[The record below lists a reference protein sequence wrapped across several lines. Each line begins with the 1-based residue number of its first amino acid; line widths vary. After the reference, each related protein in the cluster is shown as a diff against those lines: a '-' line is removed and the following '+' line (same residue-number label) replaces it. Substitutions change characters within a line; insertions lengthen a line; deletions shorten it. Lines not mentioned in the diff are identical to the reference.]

1 MAEHFGFVPAYLAGS
16 AIVITMASAYTLSVL
31 ASKKKAIL
39 SAVSLAGLYAA
50 LFFMLKE
57 QDYSLL
63 FGTFTLVALTAVFM
77 WATKDLT
84 WMSSKVQE

>member
-16 AIVITMASAYTLSVL
+16 AIVITMASLYTLSVL
-31 ASKKKAIL
+31 GSKMKAL
-39 SAVSLAGLYAA
+39 VSALCLIGLYAV

-63 FGTFTLVALTAVFM
+63 FGSFTMVGLTAVFM
-77 WATKDLT
+77 WATKDLS
-84 WMSSKVQE
+84 WMSKRSVD